1 MAKDYYSEKIDDFR
15 EDIKTN
21 HYIGRFV
28 FLQGYTNGSNKSG
41 QNDCIFS
48 AIKKTRMTLKI
59 RKVSEDGK
67 PLQGVKFKIYKSS
80 SEKKKG
86 DLIAEATTN
95 SNGVINFEGLK
106 GQWYYVQEVK
116 SVGNYEIA
124 NPDYKVVKL
133 TEDKQE
139 VEFENKE
146 KSDFDLR
153 IVKEDDKGTTLVGAQ
168 FIIYRYVK
176 DDGGSWYLKSE
187 EYKKYADDKYT
198 QSKNEAKDTETKY
211 CRQYLSPVSG
221 NMVSGYT
228 KYKYSKVSYED
239 IKENQNY
246 RFTTNLHGEILL
258 KNLKV
263 GGDYFAREMQAPN
276 GYKQLE
282 YPVRLGTCPTSKKK
296 TKTIKNTPESTG
308 ACITIVK
315 ENERGT
321 RLSGAKFVI
330 YRDVGG
336 VIEYLR
342 RDHTYVKTKFT
353 DVYDDQDYR
362 YTTNGDGKIELI
374 DLEPGTYYAIEVVA
388 PSGYQK
394 IDGEIQLGNI
404 TEKQQAPIEKKIQ
417 NIHGNVDLTIV
428 KENETGKKLRGAVFV
443 IYRNVGGT
451 EEYLRRDNTYV
462 KTNYDNVFDDEDYR
476 YTTNGEGKIELT
488 DLEPGTY
495 YAIEVVAPSGYQK
508 IDGSIELGTK
518 TETGQKPIEKTI
530 QNTPEVTSTEG
541 ELKVIKQD
549 MDTGE
554 RLAGVAIRVT
564 GSGGYYQTAITDAS
578 GEAYFSG
585 LTPGIYLVEELSC
598 PFYGYTVMVNQVVEI
613 EDPTIWMPGPEGTLI
628 PIEMPIPQVVVYL
641 NNPKQTGNLRIRKID
656 PDSGRA
662 LEEVSFKVRLPNG
675 NYLVAIDNYGNS
687 QTRVVG
693 SVLLSEMG
701 ETNSESDATEFVT
714 DSSGNTEIHNILVGN
729 YQVIETSLGDRE
741 AYELDD
747 NYIFWTSN
755 SGSGTGRIA
764 NVRIDRQPSY
774 STRDTTNTNVSEV
787 TVKNRRKYINLSG
800 YVWQDIPQ
808 IGKDTEGGNGLY
820 RDNDNDSRDRL
831 LEGILVQL
839 KDKNGTVAQLKD
851 KDGNI
856 YSAEKT
862 TDSKGAYKFER
873 VEIDKLPEYYME
885 FTYNGMSYRSVI
897 PTLDMNIKNG
907 SRAIEGK
914 NRTEFN
920 SRYETITY
928 GNSNAHKLQY
938 DYDSENRVSTLLYGD
953 ESNYNYGYSDNP
965 GPPVSG
971 VDEQY
976 IIAADTYQAYN
987 DYIGGSNGIMTPEYA
1002 RKNEVEEI
1010 ENINLGMEAREHIDL
1025 SLVKDLNTVKVTI
1038 NHATHVYQYGD
1049 RYKPS
1054 LWKEDPYN
1062 MSPRVKF
1069 ESEYGTAS
1077 YTRAL
1082 YASDVYADNAQ
1093 TDDTI
1098 RVKATYKIGIKNGS
1112 ANLKTIINE
1121 IEDYYD
1127 SKYLDGIDNVK
1138 AGTQVNEQGDIVA
1151 GTELGIEFVN
1161 SGSNDYYKM
1170 KLKGSVEV
1178 KDQKD
1183 SFVYVQLEVK
1193 PENIIDIIGNQNK
1206 LFNIA
1211 EITSYSTKKG
1221 DDIYASIDKDSQP
1234 GNLNVN
1240 DQTTYEDDTDKAPGL
1255 QLVLQEERKMDGKV
1269 FIDTTTGELKT
1280 AEVRQGDGEYKEGEP
1295 VVKDVKVELLNL
1307 NKDRRTSR

>member
-1 MAKDYYSEKIDDFR
+1 MAEKFYNQEVENYKDAIEKNFY
-15 EDIKTN
+15 KA
-21 HYIGRFV
+21 RFI
-28 FLQGYTNGSNKSG
+28 FLQGYTNGGSKSG
-41 QNDCIFS
+41 QNDCIFG
-48 AIKKTRMTLKI
+48 AVKEERLRLKIKK
-59 RKVSEDGK
+59 VSDNGSV
-67 PLQGVKFKIYKSS
+67 LQGVKFKIYHSTKD
-80 SEKKKG
+80 KKKG
-86 DLIAEATTN
+86 DLITTATTN
-95 SNGVINFEGLK
+95 DKGIINFDGAMDE
-106 GQWYYVQEVK
+106 WYYIEEVAT
-116 SVGNYEIA
+116 VANYKIA
-124 NPDYKVVKL
+124 DPDNQVIKL
-133 TEDKQE
+133 TKDGQV
-139 VEFENKE
+139 VEFENTE
-146 KSDFDLR
+146 KNDFELT
-153 IVKEDDKGTTLVGAQ
+153 IVKENEQGTKLSGAQ
-168 FIIYRYVK
+168 FLIYRHIK
-176 DDGGSWYLKSE
+176 DGNGTWYLKSE
-187 EYKKYADDKYT
+187 EYKKYANDKYT
-198 QSKNEAKDTETKY
+198 MEKSEAKDTETKY
-211 CRQYLSPVSG
+211 RREYLYKTG
-221 NMVSGYT
+221 KNKYT
-228 KYKYSKVSYED
+228 YKKVSYDTAKSDSDYIFETD
-239 IKENQNY
+239 ANGK
-246 RFTTNLHGEILL
+246 ILL

-263 GGDYFAREMQAPN
+263 GGDYFAKEVKAPD
-276 GYKQLE
+276 GYKELE

-296 TKTIKNTPESTG
+296 TKTIKNTPEGTG

-321 RLSGAKFVI
+321 RLSGAVFVI

-336 VIEYLR
+336 SVEYLR
-342 RDHTYVKTKFT
+342 RDHTYVKTKYPY
-353 DVYDDQDYR
+353 VYDDADYR
-362 YTTNGDGKIELI
+362 YTTNEDGKIELI

-428 KENETGKKLRGAVFV
+428 KESDKGKKLRGAVFV

-462 KTNYDNVFDDEDYR
+462 KTNYDNVFDDQDYR

-495 YAIEVVAPSGYQK
+495 YAREVVAPSGYEK
-508 IDGSIELGTK
+508 IDDPIELGTK
-518 TETGQKPIEKTI
+518 TETGNKPIEKTI
-530 QNTPEVTSTEG
+530 QNNPVFENPG
-541 ELKVIKQD
+541 GDLKVIKQD

-554 RLAGVAIRVT
+554 RLEGVMIRVT
-564 GSGGYYQTAITDAS
+564 GPGGYNQTTITNIL
-578 GEAYFSG
+578 GEAYFG
-585 LTPGIYLVEELSC
+585 DLEPGDYLVEELSN
-598 PFYGYTVMVNQVVEI
+598 PIYGYTIMVNQLVTVKGVE
-613 EDPTIWMPGPEGTLI
+613 EPAEGEEVTEVQPE
-628 PIEMPIPQVVVYL
+628 QVVVELY
-641 NNPKQTGNLRIRKID
+641 NPKQTGNLRIRKID

-662 LEEVSFKVRLPNG
+662 LEGVSFKVKLSNG
-675 NYLVAIDNYGNS
+675 NYLVAIDNDGNS
-687 QTRVVG
+687 QTRVEG
-693 SVLLSEMG
+693 SVLLSEME
-701 ETNSESDATEFVT
+701 ETNSESSATEFVT
-714 DSSGNTEIHNILVGN
+714 DSRGYAEIHNILVGN
-729 YQVIETSLGDRE
+729 YQVIETSLGDHP

-764 NVRIDRQPSY
+764 NVRVDRQLSF
-774 STRDTTNTNVSEV
+774 STRDTTNGNVSEV
-787 TVKNRRKYINLSG
+787 TVKNRRKYIDLSG

-820 RDNDNDSRDRL
+820 HDNDNDSRDRL

-897 PTLDMNIKNG
+897 PTLDMSIKNG

-953 ESNYNYGYSDNP
+953 ESNYNYGYIDNP

-1082 YASDVYADNAQ
+1082 YASDVYADNAL
-1093 TDDTI
+1093 TDDTL

-1170 KLKGSVEV
+1170 RLKGSVEV
-1178 KDQKD
+1178 KDQTD

-1193 PENIIDIIGNQNK
+1193 PENIIDIIGDQNK